1 VKTFSAA
8 QRQGEDMKT
17 RSIHGLLIAP
27 LACVALVAMP
37 VRAADPNA
45 KAVAA
50 ATGERG
56 TAVVNTE
63 RALGSKTASGERY
76 DPHQLTAGHPA
87 LPFGTELMVKNPKT
101 HKSVVV
107 RVNDRAPPAKGRV
120 LDLSPAA
127 AKALGLR
134 GAHSAEVTI
143 EVVAP
148 APKSR
153 KG

>member
-1 VKTFSAA
+1 
-8 QRQGEDMKT
+8 MNT
-17 RSIHGLLIAP
+17 RSIRAL
-27 LACVALVAMP
+27 LVAPACCMALLAASAQ
-37 VRAADPNA
+37 AADPAA

-50 ATGERG
+50 ASGERG
-56 TAVVNTE
+56 LAVVKTE

-76 DPHQLTAGHPA
+76 DPHQLTVAHRT

-107 RVNDRAPPAKGRV
+107 RVNDRTPASGGRI

-134 GAHSAEVTI
+134 GAHSAEVTV
-143 EVVAP
+143 EVITPTA
-148 APKSR
+148 KSS

>member
-1 VKTFSAA
+1 
-8 QRQGEDMKT
+8 MMT
-17 RSIHGLLIAP
+17 RSNFHLPLL
-27 LACVALVAMP
+27 LLCAMAWASLP
-37 VRAADPNA
+37 ARAADA
-45 KAVAA
+45 TAMAVAA
-50 ATGERG
+50 AGGERG
-56 TAVVNTE
+56 TAVVNTD

-76 DPHQLTAGHPA
+76 DPQQLTAAHRN

-107 RVNDRAPPAKGRV
+107 RVNDRASAAGANARV

-143 EVVAP
+143 EVVTP
-148 APKSR
+148 APKPR

>member
-1 VKTFSAA
+1 MGIRSIRGLWAAPLCGLAMLAMAA
-8 QRQGEDMKT
+8 Q
-17 RSIHGLLIAP
+17 
-27 LACVALVAMP
+27 
-37 VRAADPNA
+37 AAGPTG

-50 ATGERG
+50 AAGERG
-56 TAVVNTE
+56 TAVVSTE

-76 DPHQLTAGHPA
+76 DPHQLTAAHRT

-107 RVNDRAPPAKGRV
+107 RVNDRAAAAKSSI
-120 LDLSPAA
+120 LDISPAA

-134 GAHSAEVTI
+134 GAQSAEVTI
-143 EVVAP
+143 EVVTP
-148 APKSR
+148 APKGG

>member
-1 VKTFSAA
+1 MNIRSMHALLVLPVCCMALLGTPTLAAGPAA
-8 QRQGEDMKT
+8 QAVG
-17 RSIHGLLIAP
+17 
-27 LACVALVAMP
+27 
-37 VRAADPNA
+37 AAS
-45 KAVAA
+45 
-50 ATGERG
+50 GERG
-56 TAVVNTE
+56 VAVVSTD

-76 DPHQLTAGHPA
+76 DPLKLTAAHRT

-107 RVNDRAPPAKGRV
+107 RVIDRAPATGGRI

-134 GAHSAEVTI
+134 GASSAEVTV
-143 EVVAP
+143 EVIP
-148 APKSR
+148 AVGKAG